1 MEVIQSMGDI
11 QPRLMKLYTGPNK
24 EVFAKIVPLCSR
36 CDLIAYKAY
45 SCFHCNNSII
55 CGACYSKS
63 HLACRDCEETKG
75 NPAGKE
81 CVENKLAQSLLKEAT
96 FKCPNKCG
104 EKTMTI
110 QEFEVHVLQ
119 QCPLGIVFCT
129 QECGRKV
136 RRKDMAEHFQHDCM
150 NTAVYCNQCGMGKG
164 EENASE
170 RL

>member
-1 MEVIQSMGDI
+1 
-11 QPRLMKLYTGPNK
+11 
-24 EVFAKIVPLCSR
+24 
-36 CDLIAYKAY
+36 
-45 SCFHCNNSII
+45 
-55 CGACYSKS
+55 
-63 HLACRDCEETKG
+63 
-75 NPAGKE
+75 
-81 CVENKLAQSLLKEAT
+81 
-96 FKCPNKCG
+96 
-104 EKTMTI
+104 MTI